1 MSDIRVLSDN
11 YRVREL
17 DTNNQTNRRNKNQ
30 HYSSDSHQRN
40 HQARTNDQIKDTA
53 IVMGIPVESVTPEV
67 LEAMTLILT
76 EMDSIRWKLEASI
89 RREEIL
95 ASLLKEN
102 PMFSICSYHAFQNH
116 LSDTIKHANVT
127 EESSFLLFFKVL
139 NCENYW
145 LRHGHDFEINFL
157 QNIIEIIK
165 KNIGDLN
172 VMGSISNTEFG
183 IIFNLYQETDVV
195 ETMKII
201 KESLAN
207 NPFVLNDTS
216 FQIKT
221 KWSLLEII
229 AGSNS
234 LDVLR
239 EASDKAR
246 VELFN

>member
-95 ASLLKEN
+95 ASLLNEN
-102 PMFSICSYHAFQNH
+102 PIFSICSYHAFQNH

-139 NCENYW
+139 NCNNY
-145 LRHGHDFEINFL
+145 
-157 QNIIEIIK
+157 
-165 KNIGDLN
+165 
-172 VMGSISNTEFG
+172 
-183 IIFNLYQETDVV
+183 
-195 ETMKII
+195 
-201 KESLAN
+201 
-207 NPFVLNDTS
+207 
-216 FQIKT
+216 
-221 KWSLLEII
+221 
-229 AGSNS
+229 
-234 LDVLR
+234 
-239 EASDKAR
+239 
-246 VELFN
+246 